1 MMKKRFI
8 TLLLATLLAGCRHS
22 HSTIKVSGKAM
33 GTSWDATL
41 CESKLGEEEI
51 RNVIQGR
58 LDELEAIF
66 TNWRAES
73 PVSRFNASR
82 TVEWQ
87 PVPREL
93 VDVVRFARE
102 ISEAT
107 DGAFDVT
114 CAPLL
119 DLWGFGAKGRVKTP
133 PSEQAIRGVKA
144 RCGWQKLEFQI
155 NPPALR
161 KTDPELQINVSALVE
176 GYAGDDLK
184 QRLIDLGITNFLL
197 NSGEFTAHGQN
208 SEGVPWTV
216 GIQEPDAPQGKMV
229 TAIPL
234 TNQAMATSGTYRQFF
249 EFEGVKYPHVLDART
264 GKPVVHHLPSVSVIS
279 DSCFIADGWA
289 TALLILGPIEGP
301 ALAKKRGISAFF
313 LESKEP

>member
-1 MMKKRFI
+1 
-8 TLLLATLLAGCRHS
+8 
-22 HSTIKVSGKAM
+22 M
-33 GTSWDATL
+33 GTTWDATL
-41 CESKLGEEEI
+41 CDSKRSEVDV
-51 RNVIQGR
+51 RNLIQGR

-82 TVEWQ
+82 NVDWQ

-93 VDVVRFARE
+93 VEVVRFARE

-119 DLWGFGAKGRVKTP
+119 DLWGFGAKGHVKTP
-133 PSEQAIRGVKA
+133 PSEKAIQEVKA
-144 RCGWQKLEFQI
+144 HCGWQKLEFQM
-155 NPPALR
+155 NPPTLR
-161 KTDPELQINVSALVE
+161 KMDPELQINVSALVE

-208 SEGVPWTV
+208 GQGAPWTV
-216 GIQEPDAPQGKMV
+216 GIQEPDAIQGKMV

-249 EFEGVKYPHVLDART
+249 EFEGVRYPHVLDART

-279 DSCFIADGWA
+279 DSCLIADGWA

-301 ALAKKRGISAFF
+301 ALAKKHGISAFF

>member
-1 MMKKRFI
+1 MALF
-8 TLLLATLLAGCRHS
+8 LATLLAACGES
-22 HSTIKVSGKAM
+22 HSTIKVSGRTM
-33 GTSWDATL
+33 GTTWDAAL
-41 CESKLGEEEI
+41 CDSKRSEKDV
-51 RNVIQGR
+51 RNLIQGR

-66 TNWRAES
+66 TNWHAES
-73 PVSRFNASR
+73 PVSRFNASPSMN
-82 TVEWQ
+82 WQ

-93 VDVVRFARE
+93 VEVVRFARE

-133 PSEQAIRGVKA
+133 PSEQTIQEVKA
-144 RCGWQKLEFQI
+144 HCGWQKLEFQM

-184 QRLIDLGITNFLL
+184 QRLIDLGISNFLL
-197 NSGEFTAHGQN
+197 NTGEFTAHGHN
-208 SEGVPWTV
+208 GKGEPWTV
-216 GIQEPDAPQGKMV
+216 GIQEPDAVQGKMV

-249 EFEGVKYPHVLDART
+249 EFEGVRYPHVLDART

-279 DSCFIADGWA
+279 DSCLIADGWA
-289 TALLILGPIEGP
+289 TALLILGPIKGP
-301 ALAKKRGISAFF
+301 ALAKERGISAFF
-313 LESKEP
+313 LESN

>member
-1 MMKKRFI
+1 MA
-8 TLLLATLLAGCRHS
+8 LLLATLLAGCGES
-22 HSTIKVSGKAM
+22 HSTIKISGRAM
-33 GTSWDATL
+33 GTTWDAAL
-41 CESKLGEEEI
+41 SDSKRSEKDV
-51 RNVIQGR
+51 RNLIQGR

-82 TVEWQ
+82 SINWQ

-93 VDVVRFARE
+93 VEVVRFARE

-144 RCGWQKLEFQI
+144 HCGWQKLEFQV

-161 KTDPELQINVSALVE
+161 KTDPELQINLSALVE

-184 QRLIDLGITNFLL
+184 QRLINLGLNNFLL
-197 NSGEFTAHGQN
+197 NSGEFTAHGHNGQ
-208 SEGVPWTV
+208 GAPWTV
-216 GIQEPDAPQGKMV
+216 GIQEPDAAQGKMV
-229 TAIPL
+229 SAIPL

-249 EFEGVKYPHVLDART
+249 EFEGVRYPHVLDART

-279 DSCFIADGWA
+279 DSCLIADGWA
-289 TALLILGPIEGP
+289 TAFLILGPIKGP
-301 ALAKKRGISAFF
+301 ALAKERGISAFF
-313 LESKEP
+313 LESREP